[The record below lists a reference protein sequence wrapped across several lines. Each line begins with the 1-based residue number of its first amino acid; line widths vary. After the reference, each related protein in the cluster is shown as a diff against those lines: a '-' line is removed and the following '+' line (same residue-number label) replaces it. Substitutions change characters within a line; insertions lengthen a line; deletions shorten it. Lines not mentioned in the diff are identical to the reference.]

1 MATKDY
7 ILVASSPNAEGAS
20 LRSELCSIEA
30 LLDDV
35 LQRQSLLLS
44 RLDALHPAP
53 TPGVTDNAAQ
63 VPYSV
68 VAAVNPPNTWTT
80 VGARDGQQRCLPLF
94 SPEDDDSLFPLPN
107 FFALLET
114 LRDTGL
120 EVEPEVMH
128 PPCDYTV
135 KQPASTFL

>member
-68 VAAVNPPNTWTT
+68 VAAVNPPNNSRGEGRPT
-80 VGARDGQQRCLPLF
+80 ALS
-94 SPEDDDSLFPLPN
+94 SPVLS
-107 FFALLET
+107 
-114 LRDTGL
+114 RR
-120 EVEPEVMH
+120 
-128 PPCDYTV
+128 
-135 KQPASTFL
+135 